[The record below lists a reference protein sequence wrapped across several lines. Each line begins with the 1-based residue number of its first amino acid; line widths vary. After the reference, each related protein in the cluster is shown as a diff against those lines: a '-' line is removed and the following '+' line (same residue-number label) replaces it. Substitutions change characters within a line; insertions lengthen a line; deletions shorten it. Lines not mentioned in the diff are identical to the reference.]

1 MKKAIKILTLSVLLT
16 GGSLILN
23 AQPQPGGDPGPGGQ
37 GGTPVGGFVP
47 VGSGLVILMA
57 LGASYGA
64 KKVYNLRKK
73 NIIE

>member
-1 MKKAIKILTLSVLLT
+1 MKKAIKILTLTALLT

-23 AQPQPGGDPGPGGQ
+23 AQPLPGGDPGSQ

-64 KKVYNLRKK
+64 KKVYDLRKK